1 MRVGGSTETILMDS
15 DGDIKFANGATS
27 SWATWNSVVF
37 SRKTYN
43 NLSGSGASLYVEH
56 DGTGTLSAH
65 LIPFTA
71 KIRAIAF
78 HINGTAGGTVD
89 DDSTTNQTWNFFKGG
104 DTTDSFTTVT
114 FNNDANLTRQGTTNH
129 WYYLVT
135 GLNLSVAAG
144 ETLHVRRDSGA
155 VTVGNV
161 RIEVFYSHV

>member
-37 SRKTYN
+37 SRKDYN
-43 NLSGSGASLYVEH
+43 NLAGSGAAIYAEH
-56 DGTGTLSAH
+56 DGTGSLNGH
-65 LIPFTA
+65 MIPFTA

-89 DDSTTNQTWNFFKGG
+89 DDSTTNQSWNFFKGG
-104 DTTDSFTTVT
+104 VTSDSFTTVT

-129 WYYLVT
+129 WYYVVT

-144 ETLHVRRDSGA
+144 ETLHIRRETGNVS
-155 VTVGNV
+155 VGHV